1 MIESLTGEVAGML
14 NDFAKEKGADAIVVG
29 KRGAG
34 GLEAVLLGSIAQ
46 KLVNL
51 AECAVIVVP

>member
-1 MIESLTGEVAGML
+1 
-14 NDFAKEKGADAIVVG
+14 VVG